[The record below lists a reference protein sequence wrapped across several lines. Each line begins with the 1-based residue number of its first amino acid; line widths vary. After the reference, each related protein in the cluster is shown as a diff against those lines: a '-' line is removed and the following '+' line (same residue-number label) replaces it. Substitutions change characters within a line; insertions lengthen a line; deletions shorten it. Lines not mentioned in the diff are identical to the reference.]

1 MLFTPLSHPIH
12 SPRGDFTE
20 ILDSELQIFQTLEI
34 GSNIGIGS
42 KSVNPST
49 DVINTDLK
57 SAKICSKSV
66 KIG

>member
-1 MLFTPLSHPIH
+1 MLFSPLSHPIH

-57 SAKICSKSV
+57 SAKIGSKSV
-66 KIG
+66 KIS